1 MLKLFSL
8 RHWDTYCLLAIASI
22 TWLIITS
29 IRTHRSLTAVHHPR
43 ATAATLMQLPALERS
58 SEPAW
63 VKRHELIVK
72 RAQSTDYDV
81 MLLGDSITQGWD
93 YQPDAWQAHLPEIR
107 TLNAG
112 IASDRVEHILWRVR
126 HGLFSTAKPK
136 AVVLMA
142 GINNLAITSPQE
154 IAGGLSQ
161 IITAIH
167 QRSPSTQILLCGI
180 LPSGESANHPRRAK
194 ILRVNKLLAKLSDGQ
209 YTHYQDAGSR
219 FLNLDGSFTRSISSD
234 GVHLTHQGYA
244 IWAKSLHSKLPR
256 LLGRIS
262 H

>member
-8 RHWDTYCLLAIASI
+8 RRWDTYCLLAIASV

-29 IRTHRSLTAVHHPR
+29 IRTHRSLTAAHHPR
-43 ATAATLMQLPALERS
+43 ADTKTLMPVPALERS
-58 SEPAW
+58 SEPTW
-63 VKRHELIVK
+63 TKRHELIV
-72 RAQSTDYDV
+72 RRTLNNDYDV

-126 HGLFSTAKPK
+126 HGLFKSAKPK

-154 IAGGLSQ
+154 IAGGLAQ
-161 IITAIH
+161 IIAAIH
-167 QRSPSTQILLCGI
+167 HRSPSTKILLCAV

-209 YTHYQDAGSR
+209 HVYYQDAGSH
-219 FLNLDGSFTRSISSD
+219 FLNVNGSFTRSVSSD

-244 IWAKSLHSKLPR
+244 IWAKSLYSKLPR